1 MEIHQ
6 AYAEPSEH
14 LFKKNRILVGTVI
27 IVALNLPYS
36 CSPHLNFV
44 VSLKP
49 AVHNHTEN
57 LLPRKPPKGTEGSW
71 HTAVMDTQ

>member
-27 IVALNLPYS
+27 IVAFELIQPQ
-36 CSPHLNFV
+36 P
-44 VSLKP
+44 
-49 AVHNHTEN
+49 
-57 LLPRKPPKGTEGSW
+57 LLPSNRAASKLRPYIPSQCAPISW
-71 HTAVMDTQ
+71 LSNLGPIT